1 MNVVLD
7 TNVVISGVFFG
18 GVPSRIL
25 EAWNRGGFDWVV
37 STEVL
42 EEYRRIGAEL
52 AVRYPARQAAIDAVL
67 SAVRTRATVVHAPAL
82 AEPLSVDPDD
92 DKFFALARTAK
103 ARVIVSGDRHVL
115 AHDGWRRIAVRTPR
129 AFVDDFGKRV
139 GI

>member
-1 MNVVLD
+1 MRVVLD

-25 EAWNRGGFDWVV
+25 EGWNRGGFVWVV

-52 AVRYPARQAAIDAVL
+52 AGRYPARQAAIGAVL
-67 SAVRTRATVVHAPAL
+67 SAVRARAVLVHALPL
-82 AEPLSVDPDD
+82 ATPLSVDPDD
-92 DKFFALARTAK
+92 DKFFTLARAAK

-115 AHDGWRRIAVRTPR
+115 AHDGWQRIAVRTPR
-129 AFVDDFGKRV
+129 AFVDDFGERV